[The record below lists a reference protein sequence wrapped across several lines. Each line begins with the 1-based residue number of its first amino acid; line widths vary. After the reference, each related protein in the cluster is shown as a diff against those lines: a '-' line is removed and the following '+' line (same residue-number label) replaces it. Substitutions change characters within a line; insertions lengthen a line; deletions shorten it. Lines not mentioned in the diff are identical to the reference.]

1 MFTTRD
7 AIAFRGSVQHCAGAS
22 TRFSSSDIL
31 CIEGHIFWNELKKRG
46 KNPEDYTTYN
56 EDILYP
62 KWSKEHYKG
71 GIKEYER
78 LERAIAIDE
87 EAAISSAS
95 SRR

>member
-7 AIAFRGSVQHCAGAS
+7 VKVFLGSVQYCVGVS
-22 TRFSSSDIL
+22 TPQPSSDIP

>member
-1 MFTTRD
+1 MITY
-7 AIAFRGSVQHCAGAS
+7 FRGPYFAIGEIASAHCKS
-22 TRFSSSDIL
+22 SNELDFCSLTRN
-31 CIEGHIFWNELKKRG
+31 FWNELKKRG